1 VRLIC
6 ENLPVTKPPLKR
18 IYFDTNPLYRW
29 PHIPSDIPS
38 MLGVAN
44 WVGAELYMPK
54 IVEDEL
60 EGQYVR
66 SIEASYDKLNADV
79 KELNKLCRNVMTPDI
94 SGSEPMHDQV
104 REAFRVRSEQ
114 LKAHF
119 KISTIPIHEM
129 TLATLIQMAINRD
142 EPFEQI
148 EISKTK
154 HVVVGLQDT
163 AILFAIAKHMQ
174 TAAEGDRCA
183 FLSNDDVFH
192 RAGTKNIL
200 KSAGVKLEMFK
211 KTSDLFNDLFEHVM
225 DAIRTEWNAEMN
237 QIEASLNEEKEQLTS
252 EILGLIT
259 TADIG
264 RGIWKRTLEIKSFRI
279 TEFTQ
284 VKTELPESEHRPP
297 HAEKYKR
304 PEGGEVLI
312 SARVSTESDVLAE
325 SLNFVGLFTGDYTKE
340 EPSNTVENLK
350 VKDTLAV
357 SLKGIVMGDK
367 IGNFK
372 VVNAEP
378 AR

>member
-1 VRLIC
+1 MSKR
-6 ENLPVTKPPLKR
+6 PLKR

-29 PHIPSDIPS
+29 PHMPSDIPS
-38 MLGVAN
+38 LLGVAN
-44 WVGAELYMPK
+44 WVGAGLYVPK

-66 SIEASYDKLNADV
+66 SIEGSYGKLRADL
-79 KELNKLCRNVMTPDI
+79 KELTKLCRHVMTPDI
-94 SGSEPMHDQV
+94 TGSAPTQDEV
-104 REAFRVRSEQ
+104 RAAFRVRSEQ

-119 KISTIPIHEM
+119 KISTIPIQEIG
-129 TLATLIQMAINRD
+129 LERLLEMAINRD

-163 AILFAIAKHMQ
+163 AILFAIIKHMQ
-174 TAAEGDRCA
+174 TAEGDRCA
-183 FLSNDDVFH
+183 FLTNDDVFH
-192 RAGTKNIL
+192 RVGTRSIL
-200 KSAGVKLEMFK
+200 KAAGVELEMFK
-211 KTSDLFNDLFEHVM
+211 KTSDLFDDLFEHVM
-225 DAIRTEWNAEMN
+225 DAIRNEWNAEMN
-237 QIEASLNEEKEQLTS
+237 KIEVTLNEEKERLAP

-297 HAEKYKR
+297 NAEKYKR
-304 PEGGEVLI
+304 PEGSEVLI
-312 SARVSTESDVLAE
+312 SARVSTESDVRAE

-340 EPSNTVENLK
+340 ETSNTVEDLK
-350 VKDTLAV
+350 VKDTLDV
-357 SLKGIVMGDK
+357 SLKGVVQGDK
-367 IGNFK
+367 VGNFK
-372 VVNAEP
+372 VVTAEP